1 MSSLN
6 RPLSGALLTFTLDEH
21 LAELRR
27 DEAYTRSGRAGRT
40 LAKSGRLRVV
50 LVALAEGCII
60 GTQQADSPMTVQV
73 LQGHIRF
80 RAEDAE
86 HELHQGQL
94 LFFGPG
100 DANDIRAT
108 EETALL
114 LSLSAAGDDYR
125 MTNDE

>member
-6 RPLSGALLTFTLDEH
+6 RPLTGALLTFALDEH
-21 LAELRR
+21 LSELRR
-27 DEAYTRSGRAGRT
+27 DEAYARSGRVGRT

-50 LVALAEGCII
+50 LVALAEGAVV

-80 RAEDAE
+80 RAEGGE
-86 HELHQGQL
+86 HDLREGQL

-108 EETALL
+108 TETALL
-114 LSLSAAGDDYR
+114 LTLSAAGDDYR
-125 MTNDE
+125 IET